1 MTRNAATAILAL
13 GLSLAAPL
21 VQAASRTPGGCQLL
35 QDRGSVTCMAKV
47 SCRES
52 AAAIAQIRPL
62 FAQCA
67 AGQKLSLRAAEAAIG
82 TFENDLIFQC
92 CIGNELTRDL
102 TRSPLRQIS
111 E

>member
-1 MTRNAATAILAL
+1 MRRSAATAILL
-13 GLSLAAPL
+13 FGLSLATPQAD
-21 VQAASRTPGGCQLL
+21 AASRTPGGCQLL
-35 QDRGSVTCMAKV
+35 QDRGSVICMAKV

-52 AAAIAQIRPL
+52 AAAIARIRPL

-67 AGQKLSLRAAEAAIG
+67 AGQNLSRRAAEAAIG